1 LNFSSAGAKKLAQ
14 VRENSNYVR
23 TELRN
28 RGFEVLG
35 DTDSPV
41 MPVMLYNPAKIPA
54 FSRECL
60 KSNVNI
66 SSNPLH
72 ANYVVTC
79 GGPGFSVFVYLI
91 FVKKFR
97 STMFSSL
104 LDKYTLVPPA

>member
-1 LNFSSAGAKKLAQ
+1 MCAKIDISSAGAKKLAQ

-41 MPVMLYNPAKIPA
+41 MPVMLYNPGKIPA

-60 KSNVNI
+60 KRNVNI
-66 SSNPLH
+66 SST
-72 ANYVVTC
+72 ASYE
-79 GGPGFSVFVYLI
+79 YYA
-91 FVKKFR
+91 
-97 STMFSSL
+97 ST
-104 LDKYTLVPPA
+104 